1 MNKKTKLITIG
12 WIAILM
18 LVAAGC
24 ANNPNN
30 PVRQQNVQDN
40 NRGPQMLRDQ
50 NNVNNRID
58 GRVGVERVDDQF
70 EIADKAAEKITK
82 LRGVRQ
88 ANVLVTRRNAYVSA
102 VLDNDQ
108 QQLTREIEDKIADQV
123 RAVDP
128 GIRNV
133 YVSTNPEFADRTN
146 NYVKDV
152 QAGRPVVGFFE
163 QFNEIVARIFPN
175 AR

>member
-1 MNKKTKLITIG
+1 MISLV
-12 WIAILM
+12 WMAILM

-24 ANNPNN
+24 TNNPNN
-30 PVRQQNVQDN
+30 SVRQQNVQDN
-40 NRGPQMLRDQ
+40 NRGPQMQRDQ
-50 NNVNNRID
+50 NNVDNLNN
-58 GRVGVERVDDQF
+58 GRVGAERVDEQF
-70 EIADKAAEKITK
+70 EIADKAADKITK
-82 LRGVRQ
+82 LKGVRQ
-88 ANVLVTRRNAYVSA
+88 ANVLVTRRNAYVAA

-133 YVSTNPEFADRTN
+133 YVSTNPEFTDRIN
-146 NYVKDV
+146 NYVTDV
-152 QAGRPVVGFFE
+152 QTGRPVVGFFE
-163 QFNEIVARIFPN
+163 QFNDIVARIFPN